1 MPEFNEN
8 SVYLEWNVFYF
19 LCATLRL
26 VSYTESVEEL
36 PGVRLTFVITF
47 LRLEGLDADESLS
60 EFYLIGRRRRR
71 DMCEALG
78 RRPSANGRRTLVD
91 AVICILSRSQLPDK
105 SSFSLNDLGRL

>member
-1 MPEFNEN
+1 MRILFIWNGMSSIS
-8 SVYLEWNVFYF
+8 SVPRFVL
-19 LCATLRL
+19 L
-26 VSYTESVEEL
+26 VTRSVEEL

-47 LRLEGLDADESLS
+47 LRLEVLDADESLS
-60 EFYLIGRRRRR
+60 EFYLIGRWRRR